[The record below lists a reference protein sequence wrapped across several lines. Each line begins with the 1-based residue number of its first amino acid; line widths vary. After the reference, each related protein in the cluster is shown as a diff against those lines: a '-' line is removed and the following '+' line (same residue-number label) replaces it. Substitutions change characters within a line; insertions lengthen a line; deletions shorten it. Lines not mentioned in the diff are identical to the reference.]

1 MVTGPMSTAPMPIR
15 LSDPIT
21 TGPTPLLTT
30 LKSSMMLRSPN
41 SNGLNGST
49 SNRTL
54 ARIRDDR
61 CRRGGSRQFDHVESV
76 GVHLRNV
83 RRHGRTKN
91 LSQRELAARV
101 GVLPQALSRMERER
115 YRGVSFE
122 RLSRII
128 EALGISLQLIATVD
142 PVENGKEQA
151 QE

>member
-1 MVTGPMSTAPMPIR
+1 MKRLQPPVKARDTTVSAP
-15 LSDPIT
+15 
-21 TGPTPLLTT
+21 
-30 LKSSMMLRSPN
+30 
-41 SNGLNGST
+41 
-49 SNRTL
+49 
-54 ARIRDDR
+54 
-61 CRRGGSRQFDHVESV
+61 VESLDF
-76 GVHLRNV
+76 GELGDWLV
-83 RRHGRTKN
+83 RQRHTKN

-122 RLSRII
+122 RLSRVI